1 MFSQKQTNKQNFF
14 GVKTYITIGFVFN
27 QAELVNIIMNITI
40 IVNRITKNSF
50 GQCI

>member
-1 MFSQKQTNKQNFF
+1 MFSQKQNKTFF
-14 GVKTYITIGFVFN
+14 GVETYITTGFVLN

-40 IVNRITKNSF
+40 IINRVTQNSF